1 MTSLLWY
8 LQILKRAIKS
18 INVELLWIAV
28 SQLHGQTESAICCQF
43 HHSSFISLCSD
54 ANMKSLHCKESK
66 DPNQE
71 ILISWW
77 NVWLHCYLKTAAPNS
92 FCLCIMSCMLPA
104 AHQQLWRQTAE
115 CLDMQSSVQMY
126 QHEDRAAVLLLLI
139 HPPSSLQ
146 SCQGPLSVINLTTLV
161 MTKISQQLLTVRNEM
176 LYRNSQ
182 INQNDFSDP
191 LNFPL
196 VTPMRLALVCFLVK
210 CLDIGTG
217 I

>member
-1 MTSLLWY
+1 MTSSDTKKGHKKHKCGAFMDSCQSVTWTDRKCHLLP
-8 LQILKRAIKS
+8 
-18 INVELLWIAV
+18 V
-28 SQLHGQTESAICCQF
+28 S
-43 HHSSFISLCSD
+43 SSTLCSD

-77 NVWLHCYLKTAAPNS
+77 NVWLHRYLKTAAPNS

-139 HPPSSLQ
+139 HPPSSFQ
-146 SCQGPLSVINLTTLV
+146 SWSVLWKLSRTTEC
-161 MTKISQQLLTVRNEM
+161 N
-176 LYRNSQ
+176 
-182 INQNDFSDP
+182 
-191 LNFPL
+191 
-196 VTPMRLALVCFLVK
+196 
-210 CLDIGTG
+210 
-217 I
+217 